1 MSMHSQ
7 MSLIPNADSRRPCTS
22 ATTQATVLRTAAGP
36 SASLE
41 LTHDSLPRGR
51 SLFRRSPSSLLPLL
65 DCPPPM
71 DISVHSRPRSTKQ
84 DRAIQDRKTGRRGNA
99 TPASARRGCLRTHR
113 GIWRGGVIAPEASRR
128 SGHRQRTEAA
138 HSFLPKSDL
147 APGKRLERPRYSP
160 KATACCASEAMRPA

>member
-1 MSMHSQ
+1 MSMHSE

-41 LTHDSLPRGR
+41 LTHDSLPRDR

-113 GIWRGGVIAPEASRR
+113 GIW
-128 SGHRQRTEAA
+128 HRQRTEAA